1 MEIGGDVLE
10 YPVNDTHGI
19 TLAHKQTFLTFEVSV
34 IDYDIF
40 RTAPYS
46 CLYRLENFDDDWY
59 ELGRQARSPTRDW
72 PPAVTSCR

>member
-1 MEIGGDVLE
+1 MLKL
-10 YPVNDTHGI
+10 PVNDTQEI

-46 CLYRLENFDDDWY
+46 CLYRLENFDDNWY
-59 ELGRQARSPTRDW
+59 RAGA
-72 PPAVTSCR
+72 AG